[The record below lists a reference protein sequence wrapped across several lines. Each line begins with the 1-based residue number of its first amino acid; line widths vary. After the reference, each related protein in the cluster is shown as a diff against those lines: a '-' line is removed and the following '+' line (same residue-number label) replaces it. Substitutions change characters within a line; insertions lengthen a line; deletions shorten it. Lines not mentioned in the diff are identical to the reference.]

1 MFVSDA
7 EMNAQYDYPRP
18 LLRKAFEHLCAFGL
32 VSMNRESKR
41 ALPPDKLPLLLRI
54 DSHTLH
60 EYVKAGKNIPTVV
73 QRFGTS
79 WTN

>member
-1 MFVSDA
+1 MS
-7 EMNAQYDYPRP
+7 
-18 LLRKAFEHLCAFGL
+18 
-32 VSMNRESKR
+32 RESKR
-41 ALPPDKLPLLLRI
+41 SLPPDKLPLLLRI
-54 DSHTLH
+54 DTRTLH